1 MDIEAHMNTF
11 ECSICTSD
19 KLITHMNIQG
29 IYPSQT
35 QQGVLTPWTQH
46 VILLIFK
53 LTIIEIGEVIYDK
66 VQDLPR
72 GPAMLDLSRNGYE
85 HL

>member
-29 IYPSQT
+29 TISIYLCIIACYSSPFKVT
-35 QQGVLTPWTQH
+35 
-46 VILLIFK
+46 VIERVNNK
-53 LTIIEIGEVIYDK
+53 DW
-66 VQDLPR
+66 
-72 GPAMLDLSRNGYE
+72 
-85 HL
+85 

>member
-29 IYPSQT
+29 IYLSQT

-53 LTIIEIGEVIYDK
+53 L
-66 VQDLPR
+66 
-72 GPAMLDLSRNGYE
+72 
-85 HL
+85 

>member
-1 MDIEAHMNTF
+1 MNTF

-29 IYPSQT
+29 IYLSQT
-35 QQGVLTPWTQH
+35 QQGVLTLWTQH

-53 LTIIEIGEVIYDK
+53 LTIIEIGEVIYYDI
-66 VQDLPR
+66 VQDLSR
-72 GPAMLDLSRNGYE
+72 GPAMLDLLRNGYE

>member
-1 MDIEAHMNTF
+1 MNTF

-29 IYPSQT
+29 IYLSQT

-53 LTIIEIGEVIYDK
+53 LKIKEIGEVIYDI
-66 VQDLPR
+66 VQDLSR